1 MKVARETARSL
12 GAVIGLSLGFL
23 IMWAVGLSG
32 LVAAFCFGAGGAV
45 LGGMTGERLADSAP
59 RT

>member
-32 LVAAFCFGAGGAV
+32 LVAAFCFGVGGAV